1 VDYTLTYDVGQVTFL
16 NPDALFGS
24 QPTQVTARFEEQGV
38 FAIAPTSILGLS
50 TTYSLGERGEINLI
64 GMYQREQSAFNRP
77 QLGLEASANLVAGV
91 NTDLRFKPQAIT
103 RLLNK
108 LTSTPTTAPSALDLS
123 GEFAVTHPDP
133 NRSGQAYL
141 EEFEGDAGLPVSLRE
156 SAWEFGSR
164 PQSGDGLADIG
175 FGGGFDPEDAVQLTW
190 QNLVEGTDR
199 QAFELRPEDLDTL
212 IRISGSSEQRETA
225 LFLTLHADTAGGF
238 LAAGGSKAARWT
250 QPRRD
255 FRPRWR
261 TMMLPLSPT
270 GVDLTRNE
278 FLEFWVF
285 QPPSRTADSAGVR
298 LVFDIGSIDEDA
310 IAVAPTTL
318 TVGGAGDSLFA
329 GRQYVGLG
337 RLDTERQE
345 IGSFNAQTDDI
356 GILSDRPTLS
366 DGQTGEDLGEV
377 PLCQIVLSNQVPVF
391 PWGDLSSR
399 CTRGNGVLDT
409 EDLNGDNG
417 LNSSGANDNVFRYV
431 VSLQPG
437 SKYFVRTGRTADWQ
451 LYRIPIRQPDATIGT
466 PNLRLVQHMRMLV
479 AAPPDAGTPDVTAN
493 FALARLRFV
502 GSPWT
507 RRSDRP
513 IAGFSGSI
521 SNPTGEVVASVISTE
536 NSVDLGYEPP
546 PGVVEGLSRRNDG
559 SSGVQINEKSLR
571 IIGRELN
578 VGDRAEAYLRFTA
591 GPQNA
596 LGYRTLR
603 VWARGRGAGWE
614 EGELEAFV
622 KVGSDDRNFYL
633 YHTTAHSTAWT
644 PELEID
650 LETWRRLRA
659 EVEQRWLSGQPPSGA
674 DTCGTLDSTAYVACD
689 GPYLVHLGSPG
700 INPPNLAAMQEI
712 SAGLYRARGAGIL
725 PEAELWVDDI
735 RLSSPVSELGTA
747 VSLDA
752 RLAASDVGTFNVSYV
767 RQNGQFRQ
775 INADP
780 TYRTEGTLQM
790 SSAMRLDRF
799 LPAGLGLVIPVNAA
813 YARTGV
819 DPELLTGTDL
829 RGDALSGLRRPS
841 SRTSTYSIS
850 IRRGVKGSSF
860 LTRGLLDPL
869 SLSASL
875 TQGRSQTEYSQ
886 TQAKTSNVALGYAL
900 LLSRRGFKLPF
911 GGVIGGL
918 PKWLRES
925 EAGKGLS
932 AATFSLTP
940 SSVRMSSVLSRDQ
953 GDYSSFAIPIARA
966 DDAAIRPTL
975 SLTHLWRNSAG
986 LSWQPLGML
995 NLSSDLVSTRDLRVY
1010 SDSSSLG
1017 RVAYAERRFLLGVPV
1032 GVERDRTLTSSL
1044 SLTPKLTSWLR
1055 PRLVTG
1061 SSFVLSRTLTSRQPV
1076 RVDGDSGEFILPQT
1090 LNNSRAREL
1099 GAALDLSTLLRHAAG
1114 DSNKVA
1120 VAFGRIRPLDLS
1132 VRTNRTSTYDLAAFD
1147 PSLGYMLA
1155 LGGLDRFLDQ
1165 NGTAALGVSDGR
1177 TTTLTSGADL
1187 PLGFA
1192 GTLSYSLTTNTR
1204 YQLVSGGRVQTSTR
1218 QREWPAGSVRWTQ
1231 SFRGGPLALITTNLG
1246 FRHREGTATQP
1257 GGEGGVSNAITSSSL
1272 NPDLQVSFRNGMA
1285 LSVGYASLEQHTANS
1300 GNTTLLDQDDI
1311 TGSFSYAFRLPP
1323 SFGRSR
1329 RRVRSSVTVVDSKS
1343 LTCLERS
1350 DGNPCTVVA
1359 DTRRRELRG
1368 GLDTDVATSLS
1379 AGLQVGYTL
1388 NDARHLNRRTSQISL
1403 LASFQ
1408 LTLDTG
1414 SY

>member
-1 VDYTLTYDVGQVTFL
+1 M
-16 NPDALFGS
+16 
-24 QPTQVTARFEEQGV
+24 

-50 TTYSLGERGEINLI
+50 TTYSLGDRGEINLI

-77 QLGLEASANLVAGV
+77 QLGLEASANLVAGA
-91 NTDLRFKPQAIT
+91 NTELRFKPQAIT

-108 LTSTPTTAPSALDLS
+108 LTSTPTTAPSAFDVS

-164 PQSGDGLADIG
+164 PQSGDGLLDVG

-190 QNLVEGTDR
+190 QNLVEGDNR
-199 QAFELRPEDLDTL
+199 QAFEFRPEDIDTL
-212 IRISGSSEQRETA
+212 IRISGSSEQRETTM
-225 LFLTLHADTAGGF
+225 FLTLHADTAGGI
-238 LAAGGSKAARWT
+238 LPTDGSRRSRWT

-270 GVDLTRNE
+270 GLDLTRNE

-285 QPPSRTADSAGVR
+285 QPTSRTADSAGVR
-298 LVFDIGSIDEDA
+298 LVFDIGSVDEDA
-310 IAVAPTTL
+310 IGVAPTTL
-318 TVGGAGDSLFA
+318 TITGTGDSSYA

-337 RLDTERQE
+337 QLDTERQA
-345 IGSFNAQTDDI
+345 IGSFNAATDDI
-356 GILSDRPTLS
+356 GILSDRPGLS
-366 DGQTGEDLGEV
+366 DGGTGEDLGEV
-377 PLCQIVLSNQVPVF
+377 PLCQIELSSQVPVF

-417 LNSSGANDNVFRYV
+417 LNSAGANDNVFRYV

-437 SKYFVRTGRTADWQ
+437 SKYFVRTGKTADWQ

-466 PNLRLVQHMRMLV
+466 PNLRLVQQMRMV
-479 AAPPDAGTPDVTAN
+479 VVAPPDAGTPDVTAS

-513 IAGFSGSI
+513 IAGLSGST
-521 SNPTGEVVASVISTE
+521 SNPTGEVVVSVISTE

-571 IIGRELN
+571 IIGRELG
-578 VGDRAEAYLRFTA
+578 VGDRAEAYLRFSA

-603 VWARGRGAGWE
+603 VWARGRGPGWE

-633 YHTTAHSTAWT
+633 YHSTVHSNSWT
-644 PELEID
+644 PELDID

-659 EVEQRWLSGQPPSGA
+659 EVEQRWLSGQPPSGS
-674 DTCGTLDSTAYVACD
+674 DTCGTLDPTAYVACD

-712 SAGLYRARGAGIL
+712 SAGIYRPRGAGVA

-790 SSAMRLDRF
+790 ATAWRLDRF
-799 LPAGLGLVIPVNAA
+799 LPSSLGLVVPVNAA

-819 DPELLTGTDL
+819 NPELLTGTDL
-829 RGDALSGLRRPS
+829 RGDALPGLRRPS
-841 SRTSTYSIS
+841 SRSSTYSIS

-860 LTRGLLDPL
+860 LTRGLVDPL

-875 TQGRSQTEYSQ
+875 TQGRSQTEYSE
-886 TQAKTSNVALGYAL
+886 TQAKTSNVSLGYAL
-900 LLSRRGFKLPF
+900 QLTRKGFKLPF

-932 AATFSLTP
+932 SASFSLTP

-953 GDYSSFAIPIARA
+953 GDYSSFAIPIARP
-966 DDAAIRPTL
+966 DDSAIRPTL

-1017 RVAYAERRFLLGVPV
+1017 RLAYAERRFLLGIPV

-1044 SLTPKLTSWLR
+1044 SLTPKITSWLR

-1061 SSFVLSRTLTSRQPV
+1061 SSFVLSRTLTSRQPI
-1076 RVDGDSGEFILPQT
+1076 RVDGDSGAFILPQT
-1090 LNNSRAREL
+1090 LNNSRAREI
-1099 GAALDLSTLLRHAAG
+1099 GAALDLSTLLRQAVG
-1114 DSNKVA
+1114 DSDRVA
-1120 VAFGRIRPLDLS
+1120 IAFGRIRPVDLS

-1155 LGGLDRFLDQ
+1155 LGGLDRFLEQ
-1165 NGTAALGVSDGR
+1165 NGVDALGVSDGR

-1192 GTLSYSLTTNTR
+1192 GTLSYSLTTNVR
-1204 YQLVSGGRVQTSTR
+1204 YQLVRGGRVQTSTR

-1231 SFRGGPLALITTNLG
+1231 SFRGGPLALVATNLG

-1257 GGEGGVSNAITSSSL
+1257 GGGGEGGVSNAITSSSL
-1272 NPDLQVSFRNGMA
+1272 NPDLQVSFRNGIA
-1285 LSVGYASLEQHTANS
+1285 VSVGYASLSQRTANS
-1300 GNTTLLDQDDI
+1300 GNTTLLDQDDL
-1311 TGSFSYAFRLPP
+1311 TGSFSYAFRLPA
-1323 SFGRSR
+1323 SLGRSR
-1329 RRVRSSVTVVDSKS
+1329 RRVRSSVSVLDSKS
-1343 LTCLERS
+1343 LTCLVRS
-1350 DGNPCTVVA
+1350 DGSPCTVIA

-1368 GLDTDVATSLS
+1368 GLDTDVAKALS